1 MGTRMRRKKER
12 RSTYNSFV
20 NVYNFVSKLELR
32 LIALFLG
39 YVKFHVFR
47 PKLLFFLFR
56 ITISRYRVDSI
67 KHIKKEI
74 SICHIHLKC
83 QRIQTQQSNWGSK
96 RIRVYEK
103 PLRITAGRKMLRDS
117 TLDRFTNKISFA
129 FMSCAVGYNS
139 WVCGAGSINTMI
151 HQPVGMCIIFIHQK
165 LNLHSLF
172 L

>member
-1 MGTRMRRKKER
+1 MRRKKER

-47 PKLLFFLFR
+47 PKRGEKKLFFFLFR

-83 QRIQTQQSNWGSK
+83 QRI
-96 RIRVYEK
+96 
-103 PLRITAGRKMLRDS
+103 
-117 TLDRFTNKISFA
+117 
-129 FMSCAVGYNS
+129 
-139 WVCGAGSINTMI
+139 
-151 HQPVGMCIIFIHQK
+151 
-165 LNLHSLF
+165 
-172 L
+172 